1 MSSSPVE
8 KSPVQ
13 LFDLLV
19 ELLLSKDVPEKL
31 VASRLKPFV
40 RASRPEPDRLGRK
53 FLITQGP
60 GFQLTATFEK
70 PTFDL
75 YQVTARLTPAAYA
88 QIKAHAQALASVPK
102 TGAAWKNSW
111 LGLWP
116 QWKVSRGD
124 APRQAV
130 TARFMGV
137 LPGQK
142 FIVFTRS

>member
-1 MSSSPVE
+1 MSKSPIE

-19 ELLLSKDVPEKL
+19 ELLLAKDMPEVV

-40 RASRPEPDRLGRK
+40 YATRKEPDRLGRK
-53 FLITQGP
+53 FLILKGA

-70 PTFDL
+70 PSFNL
-75 YQVTARLTPAAYA
+75 YQVTARLTPSAYA
-88 QIKAHAQALASVPK
+88 QIKAHAQALASV
-102 TGAAWKNSW
+102 TQTEMVWSNSW
-111 LGLWP
+111 FGLWP
-116 QWKVSRGD
+116 ALKVSRGD

-130 TARFMGV
+130 TARFMGL

-142 FIVFTRS
+142 FIVLTRR